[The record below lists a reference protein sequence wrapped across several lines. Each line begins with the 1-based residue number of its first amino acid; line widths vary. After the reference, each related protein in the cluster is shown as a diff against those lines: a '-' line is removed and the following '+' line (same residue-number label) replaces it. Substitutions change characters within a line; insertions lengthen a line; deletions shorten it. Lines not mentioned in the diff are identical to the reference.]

1 MTAMFALPVVQLVVL
16 NLKDNK
22 KRRALTIQEGV
33 GFNYILIIILYQT
46 KNVFC
51 DLNMCE
57 HYVKLLSSTKA
68 KYTGQLVM
76 FQAM

>member
-1 MTAMFALPVVQLVVL
+1 MTARFALPVVQLVVL
-16 NLKDNK
+16 NLKDNT

-33 GFNYILIIILYQT
+33 FFIYILLIILYQPR
-46 KNVFC
+46 KLFC

-57 HYVKLLSSTKA
+57 HYVKLISSTKA